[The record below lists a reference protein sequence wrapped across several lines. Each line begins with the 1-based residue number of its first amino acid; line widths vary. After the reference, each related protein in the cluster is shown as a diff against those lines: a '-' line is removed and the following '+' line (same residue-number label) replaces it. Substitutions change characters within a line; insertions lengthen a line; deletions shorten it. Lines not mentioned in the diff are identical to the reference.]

1 MIEPISITVDAA
13 NWSPYTG
20 GIFNNCGTS
29 LDHAVLLVGYNKE
42 GGYYIV
48 KNSWG
53 ASWGEQGY
61 IRLALGNTCGICM

>member
-13 NWSPYTG
+13 NWSNYKS
-20 GIFNNCGTS
+20 GILKICGTS
-29 LDHAVLLVGYNKE
+29 LDHAVLLVGYNQE

-53 ASWGEQGY
+53 TSWGE
-61 IRLALGNTCGICM
+61 